1 MATLVF
7 DLDGTLADTAEDL
20 VAALNAALAGA
31 GYGPVPL
38 ELARPQAGNGSAA
51 LIRLGLL
58 FHGADPAQAPLDKMR
73 ADFLD
78 YYEANIAAFS
88 RPYEGVPETLEQLAD
103 GGWRLAICT
112 NKPENLARRLLDELS
127 LTGLFGSIVG
137 GNTYPRPK
145 PDALPV
151 LGAIRRAGGEPCK
164 AIMIGDTATD
174 IAAAKAAQIPVIA
187 VDFGYASVPVADL
200 SPDRVI
206 SAFAD
211 LAAAVETLGITARPH
226 GQVCSQP

>member
-7 DLDGTLADTAEDL
+7 DLDGTLADTAKDL
-20 VAALNAALAGA
+20 AAALNAALADA

-38 ELARPQAGNGSAA
+38 ELARPQAGNGAAA
-51 LIRLGLL
+51 LIRLGLM
-58 FHGADPAQAPLDKMR
+58 FHGADPAEAPLDAMR
-73 ADFLD
+73 AVFLD

-88 RPYEGVPETLEQLAD
+88 RPYEGVPETLEKLAG

-112 NKPENLARRLLDELS
+112 NKPEYLARKLLDELS
-127 LTGLFGSIVG
+127 LTRLFGSIVG

-145 PDALPV
+145 PDSLPV

-174 IAAAKAAQIPVIA
+174 IAAARATQIPVIA

-200 SPDRVI
+200 CPDRVI
-206 SAFAD
+206 SSFRD
-211 LAAAVETLGITARPH
+211 LLPALETLGAAASPPQP
-226 GQVCSQP
+226 GCS